1 MAEIL
6 KDVKSHLNLTTL
18 KNNILKHRGP
28 SNLRSELI
36 FEQRCDSQ
44 KKILPLKQ
52 SGNKVRQLRMMVRP
66 ELVDINL
73 DIFK

>member
-1 MAEIL
+1 MVT
-6 KDVKSHLNLTTL
+6 K
-18 KNNILKHRGP
+18 
-28 SNLRSELI
+28 RSELI

-73 DIFK
+73 EIFK